1 MLLVRYLACIWISPL
16 ASARYGNRHGAENAY
31 QPFACRFHSFVAV
44 DGQHEP
50 AGKVDPLRVALRPEG
65 RDRRT
70 EHDFLAGV
78 GAPAGEPCSGIYQ
91 LAEAAPGELHVA
103 PARAPSFAVAVEST

>member
-1 MLLVRYLACIWISPL
+1 MLLVRYLACIGIGPFT
-16 ASARYGNRHGAENAY
+16 SARYGNRQGAENAF
-31 QPFACRFHSFVAV
+31 QPLARRFRSFVAF

-50 AGKVDPLRVALRPEG
+50 AGKVDPPRVAPRPEG

-91 LAEAAPGELHVA
+91 LAEAAPGEL
-103 PARAPSFAVAVEST
+103 